1 MVSGNFDPKIEHL
14 KLEDKVK
21 KINENIDVLKETKE
35 NIFKYFKTH
44 YKNEIKELI
53 NSIKVIEDQ
62 NLSEYEEGSL
72 AKLIEKCQ
80 GEDIKDKVNYIKDVK
95 NFLLF
100 NIIYDDISSLNE
112 EAKYKEAQKELESIK
127 NLIKKKDIANFY
139 NQKKVYI
146 NLIISKLRK
155 KEKDSNEFIEKLKHF
170 CGIKDEEKN
179 LIKDLIILFKIEKY
193 KFDIDSM
200 IFFFECLRKKM
211 KIGKKKNG
219 LKN

>member
-1 MVSGNFDPKIEHL
+1 MKKKVEEFLKNEDIETRFKLIEMVAGNFDPKIEHL

-100 NIIYDDISSLNE
+100 NIIY
-112 EAKYKEAQKELESIK
+112 
-127 NLIKKKDIANFY
+127 
-139 NQKKVYI
+139 
-146 NLIISKLRK
+146 
-155 KEKDSNEFIEKLKHF
+155 
-170 CGIKDEEKN
+170 
-179 LIKDLIILFKIEKY
+179 
-193 KFDIDSM
+193 
-200 IFFFECLRKKM
+200 
-211 KIGKKKNG
+211 
-219 LKN
+219 